1 MHIYIYMCVGPCT
14 CEHSMVITLNS
25 NVLGSL
31 EDSLLVQS
39 RGDDAET
46 LVQVDVRV
54 ADDQKVKRH
63 RANDASHD

>member
-1 MHIYIYMCVGPCT
+1 MYTYIHVCVGPCT
-14 CEHSMVITLNS
+14 GEHSMVITFSS

-31 EDSLLVQS
+31 EDILLVQS

>member
-1 MHIYIYMCVGPCT
+1 
-14 CEHSMVITLNS
+14 MVITLNS